1 MTFGQAIRGHELEI
15 RIRKQVFY
23 SKKYLRV
30 VVLPEELIAETCWYF
45 IHGFLY
51 KQQVPLDTFLNIG
64 GLIFL
69 EYAAQQMFEFHRAV
83 SWRVLSP
90 PAMEGKR
97 LSYTEVWLKTVWL
110 VDFFLICSLL
120 KKCEALTLLM
130 CEKGF
135 PFLPLEMH
143 NVWVLTVC
151 SVQKT
156 ATQTWRAVL
165 VACSVPAHPWRSLGW
180 TLLEHLLPQTDSGGC
195 FQHFSVPVSAVRCR
209 NCISIVSA
217 FLYRHTERWWVGILG
232 SLWLVLL
239 YSAFI

>member
-23 SKKYLRV
+23 SKKFLRV

-97 LSYTEVWLKTVWL
+97 LSYTEV
-110 VDFFLICSLL
+110 
-120 KKCEALTLLM
+120 
-130 CEKGF
+130 
-135 PFLPLEMH
+135 
-143 NVWVLTVC
+143 
-151 SVQKT
+151 
-156 ATQTWRAVL
+156 
-165 VACSVPAHPWRSLGW
+165 
-180 TLLEHLLPQTDSGGC
+180 
-195 FQHFSVPVSAVRCR
+195 
-209 NCISIVSA
+209 
-217 FLYRHTERWWVGILG
+217 
-232 SLWLVLL
+232 
-239 YSAFI
+239 